1 MDSSML
7 RVIPVY
13 HGRANFA
20 TIVATTFLEF
30 NPDCV
35 AIELPQ
41 DMKETVIT
49 AVQRLPVAS
58 IVGYVERDFEIKAMG
73 NSPVIEQASPE
84 NASIPITTLN
94 SRYTFIPIHPADP
107 MIECIRIALE
117 NGKDIEFIDLVLDD
131 YSPVDY
137 NLPDDEALSSFP
149 AFSAFQDLLSAY
161 IPKSDRGSADY
172 DREICMA
179 SRLRDIMDTGQ
190 KVLFIVGFAH
200 VNRILEFLEND
211 TRVEAV
217 DSFFHE
223 QQQIFNVAPASSD
236 LIIEEIP
243 YIEYIYELARTTR
256 DTSEDK
262 QSLVDRVAMAKFD
275 FFKESEKDI
284 MHNNDAKD
292 SSPDQTLDT
301 DDERAKKAND
311 DRWIQILKRVTAVE
325 VEAIE
330 DKPFTRKDALSLLFE
345 VTNIIYKEYYFRD
358 PVPVATSRAM
368 MQYLRNWA
376 IIREHL
382 FPALDQVA
390 ITSLNFV
397 NEEYASILLE
407 FARMYPFID
416 TTDAYL
422 TVYHDANKDQF
433 FGPGSIWFKNRQSS
447 RRKSWI
453 QLPIKHRPM
462 ERYPGEWQ
470 RAWDEHSLGL
480 CSFPPEDKI
489 EEDFFNQMRNK
500 TISILEEKHVKIH
513 EFKDSLMDGVEFR
526 ETLRK
531 KILGKIYV
539 KEIIPVIG
547 KAGGVVIV
555 FDPDEEKHRY
565 GNMITWWAEHN
576 QESDMAFYATFP
588 EENIIGPGIARI
600 ELGRLVT
607 IFPAKRIPD
616 IWSYFYQYLATM
628 KKYEIL
634 LLAALVFS
642 DEKFIPYIANAA
654 PSKKMEHIAGEY
666 NKVIV
671 HIPLWKMS
679 KESLDSVRYLHVLRS
694 KSIRSYA
701 KNFIFL

>member
-1 MDSSML
+1 MDISNL

-20 TIVATTFLEF
+20 TIVATTFREF
-30 NPDCV
+30 NPDRV
-35 AIELPQ
+35 VIELPQ
-41 DMKETVIT
+41 DMKDTVIK
-49 AVQRLPVAS
+49 AIQRLPVAS
-58 IVGYVERDFEIKAMG
+58 IVGYVERDFETTSTEPPLADEK
-73 NSPVIEQASPE
+73 PEPAS
-84 NASIPITTLN
+84 ASIPVTSLN

-107 MIECIRIALE
+107 MIECIRLALE
-117 NGKDIEFIDLVLDD
+117 QGKEIDFIDLVLDN

-137 NLPDDEALSSFP
+137 ELPDDEALTGFTD
-149 AFSAFQDLLSAY
+149 FSAFQDLISAY
-161 IPKSDRGSADY
+161 VPKSDRGSIDY

-179 SRLRDIMDTGQ
+179 SRLNGILETGQ
-190 KVLFIVGFAH
+190 KVLFVVGFAH

-211 TRVEAV
+211 TRVEAI
-217 DSFFHE
+217 DTFYHE
-223 QQQIFNVAPASSD
+223 QQQIFNVAPTSSD
-236 LIIEEIP
+236 LIIDEIP
-243 YIEYIYELARTTR
+243 YIEYMYELARIVGGN
-256 DTSEDK
+256 SEDK
-262 QSLVDRVAMAKFD
+262 QALVDRVAMAKFE
-275 FFKESEKDI
+275 FFKESEKD
-284 MHNNDAKD
+284 MMRRDEAKD
-292 SSPDQTLDT
+292 ESPAQPDDGI
-301 DDERAKKAND
+301 DERAKRVQD
-311 DRWIQILKRVTAVE
+311 DRWIQILKRVTA
-325 VEAIE
+325 IE
-330 DKPFTRKDALSLLFE
+330 IDAMEKKSFTRKDALSLLFE
-345 VTNIIYKEYYFRD
+345 VTNTIYREYYFRD
-358 PVPVATSRAM
+358 PVPAITSRSM
-368 MQYLRNWA
+368 IQYLRNWA

-390 ITSLNFV
+390 ITALNFM

-407 FARMYPFID
+407 FARMYPFLD
-416 TTDAYL
+416 TTNAYPA
-422 TVYHDANKDQF
+422 VYHDANNQF
-433 FGPGSIWFKNRQSS
+433 FGPGSILLKNRQSS

-462 ERYPGEWQ
+462 ERYPGEW
-470 RAWDEHSLGL
+470 RRSWDGNPLGL

-500 TISILEEKHVKIH
+500 TVTILEEKHVKIH

-526 ETLRK
+526 ETMRK
-531 KILGKIYV
+531 KFLGKLYV
-539 KEIIPVIG
+539 KEIFPVIG

-600 ELGRLVT
+600 ELGGLVS

-616 IWSYFYQYLATM
+616 IWSYFYQQRDTF
-628 KKYEIL
+628 KKHEIM
-634 LLAALVFS
+634 LLAAMVFS
-642 DEKFIPYIANAA
+642 DEKFIPYIANAP
-654 PSKKMEHIAGEY
+654 PSKRMENIAGDY

-679 KESLDSVRYLHVLRS
+679 KESLDSVRFLHVLRS